1 VELQNVIRAAGT
13 CRYFRSDP
21 VDDETLGVLLDAAR
35 FAPQGGNR
43 QPVRWIVVRDRAL
56 KEQLR
61 DWYLVP
67 WKAYLERTRTG
78 QVRIDGRR
86 AMRMVQDSDHMAEHL
101 ADIPVLLVACAVM
114 ADISSVDAA
123 LPRPGLVSGASVYPA
138 VQNLLL
144 SAREAGLGAALTTL
158 LVGDEPR
165 IAELLGIPE
174 GVAVAA
180 VIALGWPERPL
191 ATRLTRRP
199 VSEIA
204 FCDRW
209 GAPPPGAQDRA
220 AQPRSRSS
228 P

>member
-1 VELQNVIRAAGT
+1 MELQDVIRSAGT
-13 CRYFRSDP
+13 CRYFRSEP
-21 VDDETLGVLLDAAR
+21 VDDETLVALLDAAR

-67 WKAYLERTRTG
+67 WKAYMERTRTG
-78 QVRIDGRR
+78 QIRVEGQR
-86 AMRMVQDSDHMAEHL
+86 ALRMVRDSDHMAEHL

-158 LVGDEPR
+158 LVADELR
-165 IAELLGIPE
+165 IVELLRIPE

-180 VIALGWPERPL
+180 VIALGWPEQPL

-199 VSEIA
+199 VREIA

-209 GAPPPGAQDRA
+209 GGPPPGDRDSGVQA
-220 AQPRSRSS
+220 PSRSS

>member
-1 VELQNVIRAAGT
+1 MELQDVIRAAGT

-21 VDDETLGVLLDAAR
+21 VDDETLVALLDAAR

-67 WKAYLERTRTG
+67 WKAYMERTRTG
-78 QVRIDGRR
+78 QIRVEGQR
-86 AMRMVQDSDHMAEHL
+86 AIRMVQDSDHMAEHL
-101 ADIPVLLVACAVM
+101 ADVPVLLVACAVM
-114 ADISSVDAA
+114 ADISSVDAQ
-123 LPRPGLVSGASVYPA
+123 LPRPGIVSGASVYPA

-165 IAELLGIPE
+165 IVDLLGIPD
-174 GVAVAA
+174 GVAVAG
-180 VIALGWPERPL
+180 VIALGWPQRPL
-191 ATRLTRRP
+191 AARLTRRP

-209 GAPPPGAQDRA
+209 DGPPPGDGAGRAQT
-220 AQPRSRSS
+220 PSRSS